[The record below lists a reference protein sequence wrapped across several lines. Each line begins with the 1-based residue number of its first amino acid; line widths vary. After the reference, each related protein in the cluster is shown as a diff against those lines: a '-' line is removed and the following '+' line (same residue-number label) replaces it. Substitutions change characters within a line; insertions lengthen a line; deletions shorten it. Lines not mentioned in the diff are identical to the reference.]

1 MKFTSS
7 ILLISAAIAAVASA
21 APLLNIQDLK
31 VQLGNSKPDGTP
43 ASADHGD
50 SKMEGNLLKVNL
62 ASSTPADR
70 SLVKLDLAYSKL
82 VDGKLVKVD
91 LANSK
96 PVDGK
101 LTKLDIG
108 NSKPVD
114 GKLVKLDVGNSKPVD
129 VKADLRHSKPEDGT
143 LLKVDLGHSKA
154 AEGALLDVDLANDNG
169 LLRVNTDI
177 VKRCSDCTSKDE
189 EALSLVVDASA
200 KHYSKIAHVRLD
212 NLWREIKGVKVTNGD
227 KDLPKERAAL
237 TITIKT
243 NIDKAKKD
251 CSSEA
256 LAPIIKATVTSDP
269 TLDIPWSKK
278 EEAEKKLVDL
288 DIKLTKVVLDHVH
301 GIINAELLSKA
312 CAEKIT
318 NTEIAPTPAPDNVP
332 EGPFVGESLP
342 PKPETPAP
350 VPENPAPVPEAT
362 TKQPA
367 KNNGGLQIGIDIA
380 SDVDSKFVCK
390 SGCKGTK
397 DAESVLNLR
406 VNIEKGLR
414 PRLDQ
419 FYDKEM
425 PTDCTEKR
433 GELLGNV
440 LSLLGVDVNAI
451 VNV

>member
-1 MKFTSS
+1 
-7 ILLISAAIAAVASA
+7 
-21 APLLNIQDLK
+21 
-31 VQLGNSKPDGTP
+31 
-43 ASADHGD
+43 
-50 SKMEGNLLKVNL
+50 
-62 ASSTPADR
+62 
-70 SLVKLDLAYSKL
+70 
-82 VDGKLVKVD
+82 
-91 LANSK
+91 
-96 PVDGK
+96 
-101 LTKLDIG
+101 
-108 NSKPVD
+108 
-114 GKLVKLDVGNSKPVD
+114 
-129 VKADLRHSKPEDGT
+129 
-143 LLKVDLGHSKA
+143 
-154 AEGALLDVDLANDNG
+154 LDVDLANDKPKDNG

-177 VKRCSDCTSKDE
+177 IKRCSDCTSKDE

-212 NLWREIKGVKVTNGD
+212 NLWREIRGVKVTNGD

-237 TITIKT
+237 TIAIKT

-288 DIKLTKVVLDHVH
+288 DIKLTKVVLDRVH

-312 CAEKIT
+312 CAEKMT

-342 PKPETPAP
+342 PKPEAPAPVPETPAP
-350 VPENPAPVPEAT
+350 VPETPAPVPETPAPVPEAT

-367 KNNGGLQIGIDIA
+367 KNNGGLQIGIDVA

-390 SGCKGTK
+390 SGCKDTK

-406 VNIEKGLR
+406 VNIEKELG

-425 PTDCTEKR
+425 STDCTEKR
-433 GELLGNV
+433 SELLGNV
-440 LSLLGVDVNAI
+440 LSLLGVNVNAV